1 MEIEEGKYEL
11 RQLLDEVMLI
21 AEKQAEQKSLKM
33 NLIFDK
39 TLPAYLIGDV
49 IHIKQ
54 ILLNLINNAVKY
66 TKEGQIDIKVSKN
79 AEETKLIFE
88 VKRHR
93 NRNQKEEN
101 LPVLFDAFMRVD
113 SKKNKK
119 IKGTGLGLA
128 IAKQLA
134 EQMDGMIWVES
145 VYGKGS
151 SFLCSFQ

>member
-1 MEIEEGKYEL
+1 
-11 RQLLDEVMLI
+11 
-21 AEKQAEQKSLKM
+21 
-33 NLIFDK
+33 
-39 TLPAYLIGDV
+39 
-49 IHIKQ
+49 
-54 ILLNLINNAVKY
+54 
-66 TKEGQIDIKVSKN
+66 
-79 AEETKLIFE
+79 
-88 VKRHR
+88 
-93 NRNQKEEN
+93 
-101 LPVLFDAFMRVD
+101 MRVD